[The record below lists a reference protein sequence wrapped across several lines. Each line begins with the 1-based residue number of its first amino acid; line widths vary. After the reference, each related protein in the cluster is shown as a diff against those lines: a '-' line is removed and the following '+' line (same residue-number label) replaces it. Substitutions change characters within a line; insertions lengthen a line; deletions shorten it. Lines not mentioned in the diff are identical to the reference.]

1 MVKCFRIQ
9 EKVLSLGGRFAIY
22 DQSGEV
28 AYEVEGSF
36 LRFPKT
42 FTIYDTSGQV
52 VSRLEKH
59 MVSLL
64 PKFDVI
70 LQNGRT
76 FTIQKDWSLFKPHY
90 SIEALGLE
98 VVGNFWEMDFRLLA
112 NGTEVATISQEWL
125 RLTST
130 YNITVYDD
138 SYADLVISLVIAI
151 DYVKELKNAAN

>member
-76 FTIQKDWSLFKPHY
+76 FTIRTGRFLNRT
-90 SIEALGLE
+90 IALK
-98 VVGNFWEMDFRLLA
+98 R
-112 NGTEVATISQEWL
+112 
-125 RLTST
+125 
-130 YNITVYDD
+130 
-138 SYADLVISLVIAI
+138 
-151 DYVKELKNAAN
+151 